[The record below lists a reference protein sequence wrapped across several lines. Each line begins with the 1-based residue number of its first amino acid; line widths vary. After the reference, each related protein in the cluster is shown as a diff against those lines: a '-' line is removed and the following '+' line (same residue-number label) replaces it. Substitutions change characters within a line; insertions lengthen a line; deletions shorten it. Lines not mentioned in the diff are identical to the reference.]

1 MVIFAKVASRYGVG
15 IGLKMIYDELKNYLT
30 LTASIETVK
39 LVDDAVQ
46 ILDEFG
52 VEEYMDIYS
61 FNFGENTAFGD
72 ECIVDNIVAVTDTI
86 LTTLLERHSIQLSE
100 IALISDKIYI
110 LRGLLRMQN
119 WEDKD
124 TLQLVMDSGETPSE
138 ILAELIAVVNS
149 GSVDHVLSLI
159 ETFNESLLDRFKEEF
174 LATHHDLLIDPSE
187 IEQQVADYKKVK
199 KATDNLPSKLDRM
212 LDHPGSIGLPFK
224 LYLRVFLLVEYKQ
237 YLNEAFTDISARVLA
252 HELILIAAL
261 SEEGLSA
268 AVKSVRDNMNEITV
282 DLNIATKIDIAVT
295 QLLLEVNRA

>member
-39 LVDDAVQ
+39 LVDEAVQ

-124 TLQLVMDSGETPSE
+124 TLQLVMDSGETSNE
-138 ILAELIAVVNS
+138 ILAELIAVVNG

-187 IEQQVADYKKVK
+187 IEQQVTDYKKVK

-224 LYLRVFLLVEYKQ
+224 LYLSVYLLEYKQ
-237 YLNEAFTDISARVLA
+237 YLNETFSDNDARVLA
-252 HELILIAAL
+252 HELILMAAL
-261 SEEGLSA
+261 SEEGLA
-268 AVKSVRDNMNEITV
+268 ATVKSVRDNMNEITA